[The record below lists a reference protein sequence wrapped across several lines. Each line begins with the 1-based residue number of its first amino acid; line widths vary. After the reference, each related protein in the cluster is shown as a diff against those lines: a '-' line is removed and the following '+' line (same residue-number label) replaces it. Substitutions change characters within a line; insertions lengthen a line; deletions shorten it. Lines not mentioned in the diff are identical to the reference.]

1 MSIERKDTQ
10 TETTFIIN
18 DELLTA
24 NINML
29 NEELGRFVRGDTKDA
44 IIDLAF
50 VQKIES
56 FSIAALIRFKN
67 MLAERGRTMHLI
79 NPNEQVFR
87 VLELAGLDKFLME

>member
-1 MSIERKDTQ
+1 MSIERKDTEA
-10 TETTFIIN
+10 ETTFIVT

-24 NINML
+24 NINIL
-29 NEELGRFVRGDTKDA
+29 NDELARFVKSDA
-44 IIDLAF
+44 RDAVIDLAF

-67 MLAERGRTMHLI
+67 MLNERGRTMHLI

-87 VLELAGLDKFLME
+87 VLELAGLDKFLLE